1 MTNTNMNEIIEQAE
15 QNIRTA
21 IKDYRRYTWKTK
33 VLDEISDEFIYR
45 LAEDSFYA
53 KQELRNL
60 FSKSPAWVPELDS
73 LVINGTRTH
82 DMEPQRIWDLG
93 GAILRPAM
101 KSGECSFDTYINILN
116 FFAAPENEQAQ
127 KYGIESINKIA
138 PNAYAPGKK
147 LSRIFKAICVALG
160 IADETAGSEFQKLY
174 AQFADELSAKK
185 IDFKL
190 FVSIN
195 PAHFLT
201 MSNPKNDKRGDT
213 LTSCH
218 SLNSTEYQYNN
229 GCTGYARDKYSFI
242 VFTAADPDNP
252 ETLNNRKTTRQV
264 FAYKPGNGV
273 LLQSRFY
280 NTHGGTTGAV
290 EASAVYRDL
299 IQRELSLLEGIPNL
313 WKTKPAIER
322 PNLIEIGEGFG
333 GYPDWIYSNFNAKI
347 SIRTGY
353 EDTCK
358 PFTVGAAGLCI
369 NCGCIAEEGLYC
381 DDCDESK
388 KNCGECGCRCDSN
401 DMHAVIDGDGD
412 TIYVCDYCFD
422 NDYTYCDA
430 CDHYHPNSY
439 ITYVEDE
446 DENYCDDCLVKLCE
460 KCDKCGEYHLR
471 DNMKEAVNSD
481 GDDVYVCKD
490 CIENE
495 DYIFCEDCGRYVHSS
510 NATSVIKSDGTKAF
524 VCPSCLEDDYT
535 DCLGCGRYFE
545 DEALVSRLCPE
556 CREDEEELEDVI

>member
-1 MTNTNMNEIIEQAE
+1 MTNTHMNEIIEQAE

-116 FFAAPENEQAQ
+116 FFAAPENEQTQ

-138 PNAYAPGKK
+138 PKAYAPGKK

-299 IQRELSLLEGIPNL
+299 IQRELSLLEEIPNL

-333 GYPDWIYSNFNAKI
+333 GYPDWIYEDFNGKI

-353 EDTCK
+353 EESCK
-358 PFTVGAAGLCI
+358 SFAVGTYGLCVS
-369 NCGCIAEEGLYC
+369 CGDEIDSGLYC
-381 DDCDESK
+381 DDCDDRPR
-388 KNCGECGCRCDSN
+388 CYECGGYYNEDE
-401 DMHAVIDGDGD
+401 MHWVINEYG
-412 TIYVCDYCFD
+412 YEVLVCEDCFD
-422 NDYTYCDA
+422 ENYTYCPR
-430 CDHYHPNSY
+430 CDNYY
-439 ITYVEDE
+439 RDDELTYVDNKNE
-446 DENYCDDCLVKLCE
+446 YFCDDCLDEYCE
-460 KCDKCGEYHLR
+460 ICNSCHDYYLR
-471 DNMKEAVNSD
+471 EDMKEAVDRD
-481 GDDVYVCKD
+481 GNHIWVCED
-490 CIENE
+490 CIGNG
-495 DYIFCEDCGRYVHSS
+495 DYIFCEDCGLYVHSN
-510 NATSVIKSDGTKAF
+510 NAVSVIKSDGTKAF